1 MICKLESIR
10 KTKGILIVD
19 PVAAIVSRCGSKE
32 VQSSKKRPLVMG
44 RSLLSETAA
53 WVPPSL
59 PNNSQPI
66 ASSPRTFRHC
76 ENGETDTVAQFA
88 QTYRICQQQQIQ
100 SAKRGGGRNGIMG
113 RIAGT

>member
-1 MICKLESIR
+1 
-10 KTKGILIVD
+10 
-19 PVAAIVSRCGSKE
+19 
-32 VQSSKKRPLVMG
+32 MG

-113 RIAGT
+113 RIAGTWRMSRLHSEEEQRRGMLSTIRQHSIKQLFRLPRT